1 MAGKVE
7 VRQVHDVTASAQTL
21 TIDDG
26 ASTDAKS
33 DVVQPPGELSPIT
46 LDPGDRQRQI
56 ELLHREREFYDG
68 GLRAVTVNGNLWTQ
82 EKLEENRQAI
92 INAVE
97 GKDRSELSWLSEALK
112 DQKIVFVRD
121 ANTSSLD
128 PYEWSAYGFLGTGLT
143 SPPVIERHPENGL
156 IFDAKAL
163 AVTSLATDMNQL
175 PLFRKNLVRQFYV
188 DRVTTQIDGSAS
200 DLSFTL
206 ANPEPMYKSM
216 MLQSICSVL
225 TADALGLEQARDEIL
240 YLGRA
245 LGMGDFLPYEEV
257 QSEVVSVLSSAFN
270 EIDEGA
276 LLRTREAIKNMVNE
290 EYPGLLNKTASLMME
305 EISGSGEMSLGI
317 SSGGSLFLK
326 QSPSVDIATLNCGG
340 DGVEGLLWGVLHAEG
355 FDSPTIKIDVGDR
368 PDMFAVA
375 SIAKSL
381 GSYFEDVSR
390 NNYGNQG
397 DVYEGEAVFS
407 FGNGRE
413 LKVSKD
419 SVIFRKDGRV
429 VGSYDRMFV
438 GDSPVVDFAMSNAGK
453 DWFSW

>member
-1 MAGKVE
+1 MEQEERVVAYPG
-7 VRQVHDVTASAQTL
+7 VTASSDPLALNNMTITL
-21 TIDDG
+21 
-26 ASTDAKS
+26 AESLEEKA
-33 DVVQPPGELSPIT
+33 PRELSQVT
-46 LDPGDRQRQI
+46 NLDSTHRQI
-56 ELLHREREFYDG
+56 MLQRLFEEKSFYEG
-68 GLRAVTVNGNLWTQ
+68 GNLAVTVDGDLWTQ
-82 EKLEENRQAI
+82 EVLDLNRQGLIAS
-92 INAVE
+92 VE
-97 GKDRSELSWLSEALK
+97 VKQDLSWLSESLGAQEL
-112 DQKIVFVRD
+112 VYVRD

-128 PYEWSAYGFLGTGLT
+128 LYEWSAYGFLGTGLT

-163 AVTSLATDMNQL
+163 AVTSLAADMNQL
-175 PLFRKNLVRQFYV
+175 TLFQKSLVRQLYV

-216 MLQSICSVL
+216 MLQSMCSVL

-245 LGMGDFLPYEEV
+245 LGIDDFVPYEKV

-270 EIDEGA
+270 ELDEGA
-276 LLRTREAIKNMVNE
+276 LLRTRDAINHMVNE
-290 EYPGLLNKTASLMME
+290 EYPRLLRETASLMRG
-305 EISGSGEMSLGI
+305 EIVGSGEMSLGI
-317 SSGGSLFLK
+317 SSDGSLFLK
-326 QSPSVDIATLNCGG
+326 QSPLVDSATLRYGG
-340 DGVEGLLWGVLHAEG
+340 NGVEGLFWGVLHTEG
-355 FDSPTIKIDVGDR
+355 FVSPTMKIDVGDR

-381 GSYFEDVSR
+381 GNYFENVSR
-390 NNYGNQG
+390 NNYGDQD

-407 FGNGRE
+407 FGSGRE

-419 SVIFRKDGRV
+419 SVIFSEDGRV
-429 VGSYDRMFV
+429 VESYNRMLG
-438 GDSPVVDFAMSNAGK
+438 GDSPVVSFAMSNAGK